1 MASVVDS
8 IKGKLKNLSV
18 TDVTEKK
25 DKQPQ
30 KPVADVIQNT
40 AEAVQEH
47 R

>member
-8 IKGKLKNLSV
+8 IKGALKNMSV
-18 TDVTEKK
+18 SDAKPED

-30 KPVADVIQNT
+30 KPVADVIQHT
-40 AEAVQEH
+40 AEMVQEN